1 MRGPVER
8 DKTGHRNSVVIGP
21 TMPYDYPAV
30 ENTSSILL
38 NLFVIFASAKIAAE
52 VFERLRQPPVIGEL
66 LVGVL
71 IGPYALGLIGSPNAA
86 LVELF
91 HGIEPAREAL
101 NLEYQILAELGVI
114 FLLFLTGLETRASDI
129 LKVGGRAATVAVLG
143 VVFPFVF
150 GFLAISLLGRPTVEA
165 VFVAAAMVATS
176 VGITARVLRDLGVL
190 ASNEARIIL
199 GAAVI
204 DDILGIMVL
213 AVAQGLGVSGSLSTW
228 GLIALVAQVTA
239 FTLFLLLVGTR
250 LSRRYSAHLEYLK
263 MPNATFAGAIVLC
276 LGLAALAGYIGL
288 AAIIGA
294 FLAGMVLAEAKES
307 HRLQSH
313 TMGIYEF
320 LVPFFFVITG
330 SMVDWRLFLDPGVA
344 GVAGAITALAI
355 VGKLLGGTLGGWGL
369 PKRSALILGAGMVPR
384 GEVGFIVAGIGTS
397 IGAIPQDMFSVVII
411 MSIVTTLVIPPVL
424 KILYKQQQEPAE
436 VSIDADPDD
445 SVI

>member
-1 MRGPVER
+1 LRGPVER